1 MRFRDLPIRSK
12 LLAIIALAAALGLV
26 LNLGLFAAADL
37 QSKRQATESQLAGIA
52 LIVAETS
59 AAPLRFDDSDA
70 ASATLA
76 GLRARSEIVS
86 AAVTRP
92 DGTVFARYP
101 RLQSGQSAVASGA
114 PRPGLVQLVH
124 PVLHDGEL
132 LGQVSLEADLSGTWR
147 ESLATLGLASLTS
160 LLAFAMAMVLAA
172 RMQRSISQP
181 LLDLTAVMGA
191 VAADGD
197 HDRRIELT
205 QRDEIGELATRFNAM
220 LADLRARDRDLQ
232 THRDRLESEVEQ
244 RTAQLRLAKEQ
255 AEAAS
260 VAKGRFLANMS
271 HEIRTPMN
279 GVIGMADLLQST
291 SLSETQRR
299 YTEGLRQSADALLA
313 LLNDVLDLSK
323 IEADMVDLVDE
334 PFSPV
339 QVVEQVAQVFAPQ
352 AHAKGLEL
360 VVRCDPG
367 VAGLM
372 RGDAHRIRQI
382 VANFVGNAVK
392 FTPGGEIVIEL
403 QRPDDAGGAGRWRV
417 AVRDTGPG
425 VPEQARSRLFQA
437 FVQADNT
444 TTREFG
450 GTGLGLVISR
460 ELAQRMHGRVGFES
474 AAGRGSVFWVELPAR
489 PVQPPAGAPSLDHGG
504 RLAGRQALL
513 AVAHD
518 STRQA
523 LAAMLTAMGAG
534 VVHLPDAAAAPGRLE
549 RHLESLPRVDYIF
562 IDSSVPEAGTASRLQ
577 ALRQQ
582 LGAGVQLVTLAP
594 MSAGGDATHEYRDA
608 DGVLL
613 RPVLPSAVAALFE
626 QLSAPSPARG
636 GGGHEAPAPS
646 PRFHAH
652 VLLAEDA
659 PLNREIACALL
670 QNLGCRVQTVENGAQ
685 AVQRV
690 QQEPFDLVL
699 MDCQMPEMDGFEATR
714 RIRAWEQGQA
724 AAAPLTIV
732 ALTANA
738 LSGDREACLAAGMTD
753 YMAKPITGAR
763 LAETLARHLRAAPS
777 ERNGPAARPAARAGA
792 GPGAVVF
799 DPTVLQALPM
809 VADGSQPAFALQV
822 LRQYLQ
828 ASADH
833 VARFGTAIAAGDFV
847 AAQRTVHMLKS
858 GSAQVGAMALSGLAA
873 DIETR
878 LRGGAAPQGNEWE
891 ALAREQDRASAAIQ
905 AHLDHQCIPSE
916 SAA

>member
-59 AAPLRFDDSDA
+59 AAPLRFDDGDA
-70 ASATLA
+70 AAATLA
-76 GLRARSEIVS
+76 GLRARAEIVS
-86 AAVTRP
+86 AAITRP
-92 DGTVFARYP
+92 DGRVFARYP
-101 RLQSGQSAVASGA
+101 RLQPGQPASAPGA
-114 PRPGLVQLVH
+114 PRPGLVRLVH

-147 ESLATLGLASLTS
+147 ESIATLGLASLTS
-160 LLAFAMAMVLAA
+160 LLAFAMAMLLAA

-181 LLDLTAVMGA
+181 LQDLTAVMGA
-191 VAADGD
+191 VAADGR
-197 HDRRIELT
+197 HDRRIELR
-205 QRDEIGELATRFNAM
+205 QRDEVGELAARFNAM
-220 LADLRARDRDLQ
+220 LTEVQARDQALQ
-232 THRDRLESEVEQ
+232 AHRDRLEYEVEQ

-299 YTEGLRQSADALLA
+299 YAEGLRQSADALLA

-339 QVVEQVAQVFAPQ
+339 QVVEAVAQVFAPQ

-360 VVRCDPG
+360 VVACDAAVP
-367 VAGLM
+367 ALM
-372 RGDAHRIRQI
+372 LGDAHRVRQI
-382 VANFVGNAVK
+382 AANFVGNAVK
-392 FTPGGEIVIEL
+392 FTARGEITIEL
-403 QRPDDAGGAGRWRV
+403 QRRLDAGAARWRIV
-417 AVRDTGPG
+417 VHDTGQG
-425 VPEQARSRLFQA
+425 VPEHARSRLFQA

-460 ELAQRMHGRVGFES
+460 ELAQRMDGSVGFES
-474 AAGRGSVFWVELPAR
+474 VAGQGSAFWVELPER
-489 PVQPPAGAPSLDHGG
+489 PAGQVAAAVPAV
-504 RLAGRQALL
+504 RLAGRRVLL
-513 AVAHD
+513 ALAHAP
-518 STRQA
+518 TRRA
-523 LAAMLTAMGAG
+523 LAAMLTGMGAQ
-534 VVHLPDAAAAPGRLE
+534 VEPLAEPATLE
-549 RHLESLPRVDYIF
+549 RHLDATPPPDLIFVD
-562 IDSSVPEAGTASRLQ
+562 SGAPEAGTAARLQ
-577 ALRQQ
+577 ALRAR
-582 LGAGVQLVTLAP
+582 LGTAVQLVTLAP

-608 DGVLL
+608 DGLLL
-613 RPVLPSAVAALFE
+613 RPVLPSALAALIE
-626 QLSAPSPARG
+626 SLRR
-636 GGGHEAPAPS
+636 APAARVVTEAS
-646 PRFHAH
+646 RQALRFEAC

-670 QNLGCRVQTVENGAQ
+670 RNLGCQVQTAENGVE
-685 AVQRV
+685 AVARV
-690 QQEPFDLVL
+690 REEAFDLVL

-714 RIRAWEQGQA
+714 RIRQWEQDQA
-724 AAAPLTIV
+724 AAAPLPIV

-763 LAETLARHLRAAPS
+763 LAQTLARHLPAVPREAAAP
-777 ERNGPAARPAARAGA
+777 PAATEAAARAR
-792 GPGAVVF
+792 VF
-799 DPTVLQALPM
+799 DASVLQALPM
-809 VADGSQPAFALQV
+809 VADGSQPQFALQV
-822 LRQYLQ
+822 LRQFLDL
-828 ASADH
+828 SAGH
-833 VARFGTAIAAGDFV
+833 LARFAESVAARDF
-847 AAQRTVHMLKS
+847 ASAQRTVHILKS
-858 GSAQVGAMALSGLAA
+858 SSAQVGALALAELAGRIEEGLRRGAALQGDEPARLSREHGRAVTAIEAQLAA
-873 DIETR
+873 AR
-878 LRGGAAPQGNEWE
+878 SPRGAVA
-891 ALAREQDRASAAIQ
+891 
-905 AHLDHQCIPSE
+905 
-916 SAA
+916 

>member
-1 MRFRDLPIRSK
+1 MRLRDLPIRNK

-59 AAPLRFDDSDA
+59 AAPLRFDDGEA

-76 GLRARSEIVS
+76 GLRARAEIVS
-86 AAVTRP
+86 AAITRP
-92 DGTVFARYP
+92 DGRVFARYP
-101 RLQSGQSAVASGA
+101 RLPPGQPAMAAGP
-114 PRPGLVQLVH
+114 PRPGLVRLVH
-124 PVLHDGEL
+124 PVLHDSEL
-132 LGQVSLEADLSGTWR
+132 LGQVSLEADLGGIWR
-147 ESLATLGLASLTS
+147 QSLATLGLASLTS

-197 HDRRIELT
+197 HDRRIDLA
-205 QRDEIGELATRFNAM
+205 QHDEIGELAARFNAM

-232 THRDRLESEVEQ
+232 AHRDRLESEVEQ

-339 QVVEQVAQVFAPQ
+339 QVVEQVAQVFAPP

-392 FTPGGEIVIEL
+392 FTPDGEIVIEL
-403 QRPDDAGGAGRWRV
+403 QRSADADRAGRWRV

-460 ELAQRMHGRVGFES
+460 ELAQRMGGRVGFES
-474 AAGRGSVFWVELPAR
+474 AMGHGSVFWVELPAR
-489 PVQPPAGAPSLDHGG
+489 PVQLPAGPLQPGNSG

-523 LAAMLTAMGAG
+523 LADMLTAMGVR
-534 VVHLPDAAAAPGRLE
+534 VVHLPEVAGAPIRLE
-549 RHLESLPRVDYIF
+549 QQLESVPPVDYIF
-562 IDSSVPEAGTASRLQ
+562 IDSATPEAGTASRLQ
-577 ALRQQ
+577 ALRQH
-582 LGAGVQLVTLAP
+582 LGASVKLVTLAP
-594 MSAGGDATHEYRDA
+594 MSAGGDATHEYREA

-613 RPVLPSAVAALFE
+613 RPVLPGALTALFE
-626 QLSAPSPARG
+626 QLSAPSPAQG
-636 GGGHEAPAPS
+636 GSGPEAAAVS
-646 PRFHAH
+646 PRFDAH

-670 QNLGCRVQTVENGAQ
+670 QNLGCRVQTVENGAL

-690 QQEPFDLVL
+690 QRERFDLVL

-714 RIRAWEQGQA
+714 RIRAWEQDQA
-724 AAAPLTIV
+724 AVAPLTIV

-738 LSGDREACLAAGMTD
+738 LSGDREACLAAGMSD

-763 LAETLARHLRAAPS
+763 LAETLARHLQATSGGRS
-777 ERNGPAARPAARAGA
+777 GLGARPATGTGARY
-792 GPGAVVF
+792 GAVVF
-799 DPTVLQALPM
+799 DAAVLQALPM
-809 VADGSQPAFALQV
+809 VADGSQPGFALQV

-828 ASADH
+828 ASADL
-833 VARFGTAIAAGDFV
+833 VTRFGAAVAAGDFV

-858 GSAQVGAMALSGLAA
+858 GSAQVGAMALAGLAA
-873 DIETR
+873 EIETR
-878 LRGGAAPQGNEWE
+878 LRSGALAQGDEPDV
-891 ALAREQDRASAAIQ
+891 LAREQTRASAAIQ
-905 AHLDHQCIPSE
+905 AHLDRQRSISG
-916 SAA
+916 STA